1 MSFDDVE
8 GADDEIS
15 FMALQ
20 AGTPVVTSDGQTA
33 GHITHVLGDLEEDV
47 FDGIGY
53 RHGLF
58 GQRMLPRRA
67 VARITR
73 GAVHLSITL
82 AEVEKMSTAYA
93 EERMYEAKEQ
103 GKKLRWSRDEDDERY

>member
-1 MSFDDVE
+1 MAFDDLE
-8 GADDEIS
+8 GPDDEIS

-20 AGTPVVTSDGQTA
+20 AGTPIVTSDGQTV
-33 GHITHVLGDLEEDV
+33 GRVTHVLGDLEEDI

-67 VARITR
+67 VARITHA
-73 GAVHLSITL
+73 AVHLSIPL
-82 AEVEKMSTAYA
+82 ADVEKTSSAYA
-93 EERMYEAKEQ
+93 EERIYQAREQ
-103 GKKLRWSRDEDDERY
+103 GKKARWSRDDDEERY